1 MCNIAT
7 DWQSHSYPLKNIQK
21 NMYLGFFYLFR
32 YSCCAVWIFLMSIF
46 MAFPVV
52 EAERHVSRLAVPD
65 PAHACRAGAHSPVFC
80 QVYRPKGSFP
90 KPYPCKICTIMH
102 MYGRYRN
109 RAMDTF
115 YNFIN
120 KNIFYEF
127 STSFRSLHCSFKE
140 AINSMYWCSLFFMP
154 FLIGLRASL
163 FP

>member
-1 MCNIAT
+1 MSQ
-7 DWQSHSYPLKNIQK
+7 DS
-21 NMYLGFFYLFR
+21 LFR
-32 YSCCAVWIFLMSIF
+32 IPPTPAEQALIHQFFVKSIDLKVAFLNLI
-46 MAFPVV
+46 PVK
-52 EAERHVSRLAVPD
+52 L
-65 PAHACRAGAHSPVFC
+65 G
-80 QVYRPKGSFP
+80 
-90 KPYPCKICTIMH
+90 TIMH

-140 AINSMYWCSLFFMP
+140 AINSMHWCSLFFMP